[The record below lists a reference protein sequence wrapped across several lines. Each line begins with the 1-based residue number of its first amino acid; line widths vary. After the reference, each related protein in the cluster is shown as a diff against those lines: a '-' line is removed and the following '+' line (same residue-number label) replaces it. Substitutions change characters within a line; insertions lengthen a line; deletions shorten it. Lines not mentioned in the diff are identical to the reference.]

1 MKTKLIALSMC
12 FAGLGSAQ
20 TNYLIQ
26 YDKLT
31 DQVTYYKQSWVHGE
45 QIEEE
50 VKNIR
55 LEQND
60 IVSVYATNVNT
71 FAFHANIYMTGI
83 EAPDKSGSPVATI
96 LAGFSGFGG
105 PALQLLTRLAA
116 SPPSPVVETRGD
128 AAEELAIRKKY
139 SAVITDMHANLV
151 SIAKAYSE
159 YDKNVQVKYDKTL
172 TQEEI
177 SAKLLSLLDQSEGVD
192 VQSTYETL
200 VSQREMLEELKNSEE
215 LAFDDPLWEDISSV
229 EQKLEEFEWTYV
241 NEDGELLNTDLTE
254 DLIDVENADFTV
266 YHTFRAK
273 SLQEY
278 GGAYASNE
286 FMLVFKEMKGE
297 DPETYPIDYVKRIS
311 VPVKQPNVPYW
322 SLVVNAI
329 VPIGGITDYSV
340 KEIAGDY
347 MMDIPDSLSITENTA
362 GSVLMSLGTSLS
374 FDIPTK
380 KAITPSV
387 QLGAAISGI
396 NKSQENWNLNLLLGG
411 GMSFRQFP
419 YVTLN
424 AGFSFT
430 QMRVLKDAYVTD
442 RPFVKPESISY
453 DDYSSLFKKTFKPGV
468 YFGIGIRL

>member
-1 MKTKLIALSMC
+1 MC
-12 FAGLGSAQ
+12 VAGYASAQ
-20 TNYLIQ
+20 TNYLIE

-71 FAFHANIYMTGI
+71 FVFDANVYMIGI
-83 EAPDKSGSPVATI
+83 EAPDNSGSPVATI

-105 PALQLLTRLAA
+105 PALQLLTSLAK
-116 SPPSPVVETRGD
+116 SPPNPVMETRGD
-128 AAEELAIRKKY
+128 AAEVVALRKKY
-139 SAVITDMHANLV
+139 TAIISDMHSNLM

-159 YDKNVQVKYDKTL
+159 YEKNVRVKYDKTM
-172 TQEEI
+172 TREEI
-177 SAKLLSLLDQSEGVD
+177 SAKLLALLDQSEGVD

-200 VSQREMLEELKNSEE
+200 KSQKDLLDELKNSEE
-215 LAFDDPLWEDISSV
+215 LAFDDPLWEDISSI
-229 EQKLEEFEWTYV
+229 EQKLEEFEWNFV
-241 NEDGELLNTDLTE
+241 NEDGELLNADLTE
-254 DLIDVENADFTV
+254 DLMDVENSDFAV
-266 YHTFRAK
+266 FHTFKAK
-273 SLQEY
+273 RLQDW
-278 GGAYASNE
+278 GGDYASNE
-286 FMLVFKEMKGE
+286 FIFVFKEIKGE
-297 DPETYPIDYVKRIS
+297 DPESYPIDHVKRIS
-311 VPVKQPNVPYW
+311 VPIKQPNVPYW
-322 SLVVNAI
+322 SLGVNAVI
-329 VPIGGITDYSV
+329 PIGGVVDYSV

-347 MMDIPDSLSITENTA
+347 FMDIPDSLSITQNSV
-362 GSVLMSLGTSLS
+362 GSALMSVGTVLS
-374 FDIPTK
+374 FDIPTE
-380 KAITPSV
+380 KAIIPNV

-396 NKSQENWNLNLLLGG
+396 NKPQENWNLNLLLGG

-419 YVTLN
+419 FLSVN

-430 QMRVLKDAYVTD
+430 QMRVLKNEYITD

-453 DDYSSLFKKTFKPGV
+453 DDYSSLFKKSFKPGV